1 MQLRMKTNL
10 LISGIA
16 IFCGIYYADA
26 SRALWAAEPPKA
38 AWQAEWEKTVRAAE
52 QEGQLTLYSNEG
64 IEASIKDFQ
73 NKFPKVKVVLISGR
87 AGQLVT
93 RLMAERR
100 AGKYL
105 ADLTKLGTGSA
116 SALYRAR
123 PFALQPFDYS
133 FILPEVTDKSKW
145 WQGKHHYADPEGK
158 YIFSPCVS
166 VHIDMVSYNT
176 DLVKPSALTSY
187 WDILN
192 PRWKGKIG
200 SMDPRAA
207 GGREGGR
214 LIYYHPELGPQFFN
228 RLLTEMDPVLS
239 QDPRQ
244 AVDWLAQ
251 GRFVFLLFTSPREV
265 LKAKEKKLPVD
276 ILDPRH
282 IKEAP
287 VVETA
292 SSSLILMDKPP
303 NPNAAKLFINWL
315 LSREGQISFQK
326 SQGSC
331 DSARIDIPKEDVPP
345 ISRRTDGM
353 QYFRLWDLEWM
364 EGDAV
369 RKFIDES
376 LKEHQKG

>member
-1 MQLRMKTNL
+1 MQTRLRVIL
-10 LISGIA
+10 LIGGIVVLG
-16 IFCGIYYADA
+16 FLCGIDGKL
-26 SRALWAAEPPKA
+26 SAAEPSKGA
-38 AWQAEWEKTVRAAE
+38 RQGEWEKTVRAAE

-187 WDILN
+187 WAILN

-200 SMDPRAA
+200 SMDPRVA

-214 LIYYHPELGPQFFN
+214 LIYYHPELGPQFFR
-228 RLLTEMDPVLS
+228 RLLTEMDLVLS

-251 GRFVFLLFTSPREV
+251 GRFAFLLFTSPREV

-282 IKEAP
+282 MKEAP

-345 ISRRTDGM
+345 ISRRTDGV

-376 LKEHQKG
+376 LKEPQKG

>member
-1 MQLRMKTNL
+1 MQTRTKRIL
-10 LISGIA
+10 LIGGIVVLG
-16 IFCGIYYADA
+16 FLCGGYGK
-26 SRALWAAEPPKA
+26 LLAAEPPKA
-38 AWQAEWEKTVRAAE
+38 AWQAEWEKTVKAAE

-73 NKFPKVKVVLISGR
+73 NKFPKVRVVLISGR

-123 PFALQPFDYS
+123 PFALQPFDS
-133 FILPEVTDKSKW
+133 SLILPEVTDKSKW
-145 WQGKHHYADPEGK
+145 WQGKYHYADPEGK

-187 WDILN
+187 WNILN

-214 LIYYHPELGPQFFN
+214 LIYYHPELGPQFFK
-228 RLLTEMDPVLS
+228 RLLSDMDLVLS

-251 GRFVFLLFTSPREV
+251 GRFAFLLFTSPREV

-282 IKEAP
+282 MKEAP

-292 SSSLILMDKPP
+292 SSSLILMEKPP

-345 ISRRTDGM
+345 ISRRTDSV

-376 LKEHQKG
+376 LKEPQRG